1 MKDEKPDHINIM
13 EESVTVSICCP
24 REIRDA
30 MQKVAVEEDR
40 TLSRQ
45 VVRALRE
52 WLRVWEGPTA
62 PSSMQDQQ

>member
-1 MKDEKPDHINIM
+1 MKDKETAPP

-24 REIRDA
+24 KEMRDA
-30 MQKVAVEEDR
+30 VQKVAVEEDR

-52 WLRVWEGPTA
+52 WLRDREGPTA